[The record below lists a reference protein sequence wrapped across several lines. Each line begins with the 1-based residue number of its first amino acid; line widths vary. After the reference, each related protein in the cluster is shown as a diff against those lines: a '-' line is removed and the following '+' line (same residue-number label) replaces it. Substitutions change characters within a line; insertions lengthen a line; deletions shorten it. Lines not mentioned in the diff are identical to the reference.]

1 MNCQHSSEET
11 NFFSFCS
18 LNLLYSTVRRNWS
31 LTDGLLWPFPFL
43 QQKEEKIGAILNQ
56 LPDEILDK
64 LPLPPEFDHLPD
76 DAKKKIREIGRD
88 RQLTMAQKHQKISSI
103 IDALPPNIRR
113 LIPPPVPPPVFDHLP
128 AEVRDQLKAVF
139 KDESLN
145 WEERHR
151 KIHAIMK
158 SLPEEV
164 VRALPRPPPPPPR
177 PSM

>member
-1 MNCQHSSEET
+1 M
-11 NFFSFCS
+11 
-18 LNLLYSTVRRNWS
+18 
-31 LTDGLLWPFPFL
+31 

-88 RQLTMAQKHQKISSI
+88 RQLTMAQKHQKISSVI
-103 IDALPPNIRR
+103 GALPPNIRR
-113 LIPPPVPPPVFDHLP
+113 LIPPPVPPPVFDQLP
-128 AEVRDQLKAVF
+128 AEVRAQLKAVL

-177 PSM
+177 PSV